1 VPMLFVNLP
10 VTDLAAARSFY
21 TELGFGLH
29 EFFSDEGTAALTV
42 DDNIAVLLHTRDRFA
57 ELVPGTVGDPAEAP
71 TVVLRLTTE
80 TREEVDDLVGRALAA
95 GGRRFLPV
103 QDGASAYT
111 GSFTDPDGNAWEIS
125 WLDQLHT
132 I

>member
-1 VPMLFVNLP
+1 MLFVNLP

-21 TELGFGLH
+21 TALGFGLH
-29 EFFSDEGTAALTV
+29 EFFSDESTAALTV
-42 DDNIAVLLHTRDRFA
+42 TEDIAVLLHTRERFA
-57 ELVPGTVGDPAEAP
+57 ELVPGEVGHPAAA
-71 TVVLRLTTE
+71 TAVVLRLTAE
-80 TREEVDDLVGRALAA
+80 TREEVDQLVAKALDA
-95 GGRRFLPV
+95 GGRPFRPA
-103 QDGASAYT
+103 QDGESTCT